1 MVNVTE
7 LRPGNYF
14 IDENNLYQV
23 LDILLNKT
31 AMRKM
36 VAKVKVKNVR
46 TGTINELAR
55 NSGYMVE
62 NVRLDKRQMQYLYD
76 TGDFFVFMDQETY
89 EQVEIPAER
98 LQWEK
103 QFLKGDEVVE
113 ITSYD
118 GEILG
123 VNLPAKVTLKIT
135 QCDPGVRGDTVNKPT
150 KPATLETGLVVRVP
164 LFIEEGEEVLV
175 RTDNGEYD
183 GRAQQ
188 VQSMLDWW
196 QGLLL
201 FIGGLLVGGVAAF
214 FITRYLFQKQLREN
228 PPVNEKMIRAMFR
241 SMGRTPS
248 EKQIREIM
256 RNMNQK

>member
-76 TGDFFVFMDQETY
+76 SGDFLVFMDQETY
-89 EQVEIPAER
+89 EQVEIPVER
-98 LQWEK
+98 LKWEK

-113 ITSYD
+113 ITSYE

-183 GRAQQ
+183 GRA
-188 VQSMLDWW
+188 
-196 QGLLL
+196 
-201 FIGGLLVGGVAAF
+201 
-214 FITRYLFQKQLREN
+214 
-228 PPVNEKMIRAMFR
+228 
-241 SMGRTPS
+241 
-248 EKQIREIM
+248 
-256 RNMNQK
+256 

>member
-14 IDENNLYQV
+14 IDEGNLYQV
-23 LDILLNKT
+23 QDILLNKT

-46 TGTINELAR
+46 TGAIVELAR

-76 TGDFFVFMDQETY
+76 TGDFLVFMDQETY
-89 EQVEIPAER
+89 DQVEIPVER

-113 ITSYD
+113 ITSYE

-123 VNLPAKVTLKIT
+123 VNLPAKVALKERKLSIIC
-135 QCDPGVRGDTVNKPT
+135 QFNV
-150 KPATLETGLVVRVP
+150 
-164 LFIEEGEEVLV
+164 
-175 RTDNGEYD
+175 
-183 GRAQQ
+183 
-188 VQSMLDWW
+188 
-196 QGLLL
+196 
-201 FIGGLLVGGVAAF
+201 
-214 FITRYLFQKQLREN
+214 
-228 PPVNEKMIRAMFR
+228 
-241 SMGRTPS
+241 
-248 EKQIREIM
+248 
-256 RNMNQK
+256 

>member
-46 TGTINELAR
+46 TGTINEIAR

-62 NVRLDKRQMQYLYD
+62 NIRLDKRQMQYLYD
-76 TGDFFVFMDQETY
+76 SGDFLVFMDQETY
-89 EQVEIPAER
+89 EQVEIPVSR
-98 LQWEK
+98 LEWEK

-123 VNLPAKVTLKIT
+123 INLPAKVTLKIT

-183 GRAQQ
+183 GRA
-188 VQSMLDWW
+188 
-196 QGLLL
+196 
-201 FIGGLLVGGVAAF
+201 
-214 FITRYLFQKQLREN
+214 
-228 PPVNEKMIRAMFR
+228 
-241 SMGRTPS
+241 
-248 EKQIREIM
+248 
-256 RNMNQK
+256 

>member
-76 TGDFFVFMDQETY
+76 SGDFLVFMDQETY
-89 EQVEIPAER
+89 EQVEIPVER
-98 LQWEK
+98 LKWEK

-113 ITSYD
+113 ITSYE

-175 RTDNGEYD
+175 RTDTGEYD
-183 GRAQQ
+183 GRA
-188 VQSMLDWW
+188 
-196 QGLLL
+196 
-201 FIGGLLVGGVAAF
+201 
-214 FITRYLFQKQLREN
+214 
-228 PPVNEKMIRAMFR
+228 
-241 SMGRTPS
+241 
-248 EKQIREIM
+248 
-256 RNMNQK
+256 

>member
-14 IDENNLYQV
+14 IDEGNLYQV

-46 TGTINELAR
+46 TGTINEIAR

-62 NVRLDKRQMQYLYD
+62 NIRLDKRQMQYLYD
-76 TGDFFVFMDQETY
+76 SGDFLVFMDQETY
-89 EQVEIPAER
+89 EQVEIPVSR
-98 LQWEK
+98 LEWEK

-123 VNLPAKVTLKIT
+123 INLPAKVTLKIT

-183 GRAQQ
+183 GRA
-188 VQSMLDWW
+188 
-196 QGLLL
+196 
-201 FIGGLLVGGVAAF
+201 
-214 FITRYLFQKQLREN
+214 
-228 PPVNEKMIRAMFR
+228 
-241 SMGRTPS
+241 
-248 EKQIREIM
+248 
-256 RNMNQK
+256 

>member
-46 TGTINELAR
+46 TGAIVELAR

-76 TGDFFVFMDQETY
+76 SGDFLVFMDQETY
-89 EQVEIPAER
+89 DQVEIPVER

-113 ITSYD
+113 ITSYE

-123 VNLPAKVTLKIT
+123 VNLPAKVSLKIT

-150 KPATLETGLVVRVP
+150 KPATLETGFVVRVP
-164 LFIEEGEEVLV
+164 LFIEQGEEVLV
-175 RTDNGEYD
+175 RTDTGEYD
-183 GRAQQ
+183 GRA
-188 VQSMLDWW
+188 
-196 QGLLL
+196 
-201 FIGGLLVGGVAAF
+201 
-214 FITRYLFQKQLREN
+214 
-228 PPVNEKMIRAMFR
+228 
-241 SMGRTPS
+241 
-248 EKQIREIM
+248 
-256 RNMNQK
+256 